1 MKSLIFW
8 FGVIIINVCCQ
19 HTQEMEI
26 SNIDKTLGLEH
37 SLYMLNSFPASSSSY
52 ENAHASE
59 QRRCVEFEIVRTWK
73 TQKKMLIKCQKLQV
87 GRRGLRKGR
96 SITYNIATNLH
107 LCPRGMR
114 FNRRRKRCVLR
125 FFG

>member
-19 HTQEMEI
+19 HIPEMEI
-26 SNIDKTLGLEH
+26 SNIDKNLGFEN
-37 SLYMLNSFPASSSSY
+37 SLYTFNSIPSSSSRNEY
-52 ENAHASE
+52 SNTFK
-59 QRRCVEFEIVRTWK
+59 QRRCIEFEIVRTWK
-73 TQKKMLIKCQKLQV
+73 TQKKMLIKCPKLQV
-87 GRRGLRKGR
+87 GRRGSRRGR
-96 SITYNIATNLH
+96 SITFNIATYLH

-114 FNRRRKRCVLR
+114 FNKRRERCVPR